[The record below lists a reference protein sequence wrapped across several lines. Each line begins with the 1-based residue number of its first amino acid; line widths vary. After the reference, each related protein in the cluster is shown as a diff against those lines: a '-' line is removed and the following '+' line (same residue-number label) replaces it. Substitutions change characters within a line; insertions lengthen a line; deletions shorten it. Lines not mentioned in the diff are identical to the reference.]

1 LIMLNIPN
9 LLTLFRLVLIPFI
22 LVAYYWPSE
31 SRFLWASGLFALA
44 AATDWL
50 DGFLA
55 RKLNQTT
62 PFGAFLD
69 PVADKVT
76 VAVALVVLVESYS
89 ELWLTVPAIIII
101 SREIVISALREW
113 MAETGKRQIM
123 MMLDVT
129 NMQPFSCFCHRV
141 PCFYGLSLCSV
152 PSKPSFEC
160 PFRQTLRQGDRCHP
174 TDRILRSTKPHPER
188 PLRYSRRKFLPLP

>member
-1 LIMLNIPN
+1 MLNIPN
-9 LLTLFRLVLIPFI
+9 LITLFRLVLIPFI

-31 SRFLWASGLFALA
+31 SRFLWAAGLFLLA
-44 AATDWL
+44 AVTDWL

-62 PFGAFLD
+62 AFGAFLD

-113 MAETGKRQIM
+113 MAEIGKRAHLGVSYIGMVKTTMQMGSIVLLLATPPGTLISSVGLV
-123 MMLDVT
+123 MLYAAAVLT
-129 NMQPFSCFCHRV
+129 LWSMV
-141 PCFYGLSLCSV
+141 LYLSAAWTQL
-152 PSKPSFEC
+152 K
-160 PFRQTLRQGDRCHP
+160 TGM
-174 TDRILRSTKPHPER
+174 
-188 PLRYSRRKFLPLP
+188 

>member
-1 LIMLNIPN
+1 
-9 LLTLFRLVLIPFI
+9 
-22 LVAYYWPSE
+22 
-31 SRFLWASGLFALA
+31 LWAAGLFLLA
-44 AATDWL
+44 AVTDWL

-62 PFGAFLD
+62 AFGAFLD

-113 MAETGKRQIM
+113 MAEIGKRAHLGVSYIGKVKTTMQMGSIVLLLATPPGTLISSVGLV
-123 MMLDVT
+123 MLYAAAVLT
-129 NMQPFSCFCHRV
+129 LWSMV
-141 PCFYGLSLCSV
+141 LYLSAAWTQL
-152 PSKPSFEC
+152 K
-160 PFRQTLRQGDRCHP
+160 TGM
-174 TDRILRSTKPHPER
+174 
-188 PLRYSRRKFLPLP
+188 

>member
-1 LIMLNIPN
+1 MFNTYYDAKRLIMLNIPN
-9 LLTLFRLVLIPFI
+9 LITLFRLVLIPFI

-31 SRFLWASGLFALA
+31 SRYLWASGLFMLA

-113 MAETGKRQIM
+113 MAETGKSANIAVSYIGKIKTTMQMGSIVFLLATPPDTLIATLGLV
-123 MMLDVT
+123 MLYAAAVLT
-129 NMQPFSCFCHRV
+129 IWSMV
-141 PCFYGLSLCSV
+141 LYLSAAWSQL
-152 PSKPSFEC
+152 KK
-160 PFRQTLRQGDRCHP
+160 GM
-174 TDRILRSTKPHPER
+174 
-188 PLRYSRRKFLPLP
+188 

>member
-1 LIMLNIPN
+1 MLNIPN

-31 SRFLWASGLFALA
+31 SRFLWAASLFMLA

-62 PFGAFLD
+62 AFGAFLD
-69 PVADKVT
+69 PVADKIT

-89 ELWLTVPAIIII
+89 ELWLTLPAIIII

-113 MAETGKRQIM
+113 MAETGKSAHVAVSYIGKIKTFAQMGSIVFLLATPPGTLISMLGLIM
-123 MMLDVT
+123 LYVAAALTLWSMAL
-129 NMQPFSCFCHRV
+129 
-141 PCFYGLSLCSV
+141 YLSAAWSQL
-152 PSKPSFEC
+152 KK
-160 PFRQTLRQGDRCHP
+160 GM
-174 TDRILRSTKPHPER
+174 
-188 PLRYSRRKFLPLP
+188 

>member
-1 LIMLNIPN
+1 MLNIPN

-22 LVAYYWPSE
+22 LIAYYWPSE
-31 SRFLWASGLFALA
+31 SRFLWASGLFMLA

-62 PFGAFLD
+62 AFGAFLD

-89 ELWLTVPAIIII
+89 ELW
-101 SREIVISALREW
+101 
-113 MAETGKRQIM
+113 
-123 MMLDVT
+123 
-129 NMQPFSCFCHRV
+129 SCDSQRGATARSCT
-141 PCFYGLSLCSV
+141 CT
-152 PSKPSFEC
+152 
-160 PFRQTLRQGDRCHP
+160 FRT
-174 TDRILRSTKPHPER
+174 R
-188 PLRYSRRKFLPLP
+188 PRGAAGCLAS

>member
-1 LIMLNIPN
+1 MLNIPN
-9 LLTLFRLVLIPFI
+9 LITLFRLVLIPFI

-31 SRFLWASGLFALA
+31 SRFLWAAGLFSLA

-50 DGFLA
+50 DGYLA

-76 VAVALVVLVESYS
+76 VAVALVVLVEAYS
-89 ELWLTVPAIIII
+89 ELWLTLPAIIII

-113 MAETGKRQIM
+113 MAETGKRANIAVSYIGKVKTTMQMGSIVLLLATPPGTLVATTGLVM
-123 MMLDVT
+123 LYAAAALTLWSMML
-129 NMQPFSCFCHRV
+129 
-141 PCFYGLSLCSV
+141 YLSAAWSQL
-152 PSKPSFEC
+152 KK
-160 PFRQTLRQGDRCHP
+160 DM
-174 TDRILRSTKPHPER
+174 
-188 PLRYSRRKFLPLP
+188 

>member
-1 LIMLNIPN
+1 MLNIPN
-9 LLTLFRLVLIPFI
+9 LITLFRLVLIPFI

-31 SRFLWASGLFALA
+31 SRYLWASGLFMIA

-113 MAETGKRQIM
+113 MAETGKSAHIAVSYIGKVKTTMQMGAIVFLLATPPGTLISTLGLV
-123 MMLDVT
+123 MLYAAAVLT
-129 NMQPFSCFCHRV
+129 IWSMV
-141 PCFYGLSLCSV
+141 LYLSAAWSQL
-152 PSKPSFEC
+152 KK
-160 PFRQTLRQGDRCHP
+160 GM
-174 TDRILRSTKPHPER
+174 
-188 PLRYSRRKFLPLP
+188 

>member
-1 LIMLNIPN
+1 MFNTYYDAKRLIMLNIPN
-9 LLTLFRLVLIPFI
+9 LITLFRLVLIPFI

-31 SRFLWASGLFALA
+31 SRYLWASGLFMLA

-69 PVADKVT
+69 PAADKVT

-113 MAETGKRQIM
+113 MAETGKSANIAVSYIGKIKTTMQMGSIVFLLATPPDTLIATLGLV
-123 MMLDVT
+123 MLYAAAVLT
-129 NMQPFSCFCHRV
+129 IWSMV
-141 PCFYGLSLCSV
+141 LYLSAAWSQL
-152 PSKPSFEC
+152 KK
-160 PFRQTLRQGDRCHP
+160 GM
-174 TDRILRSTKPHPER
+174 
-188 PLRYSRRKFLPLP
+188 

>member
-1 LIMLNIPN
+1 MMFNTYYDAKRLIMLNIPN
-9 LLTLFRLVLIPFI
+9 LITLFRLVLIPFI

-31 SRFLWASGLFALA
+31 SRYLWASGLFMLA

-89 ELWLTVPAIIII
+89 ELWLTLPAIIII

-113 MAETGKRQIM
+113 MAETGKSANIAVSYIGKIKTTMQMGSIVFLLATPPDTLIATLGLV
-123 MMLDVT
+123 MLYAAAVLT
-129 NMQPFSCFCHRV
+129 IWSMV
-141 PCFYGLSLCSV
+141 LYLSAAWSQL
-152 PSKPSFEC
+152 KK
-160 PFRQTLRQGDRCHP
+160 GM
-174 TDRILRSTKPHPER
+174 
-188 PLRYSRRKFLPLP
+188 

>member
-1 LIMLNIPN
+1 MMFNTYYDAKRLIMLNIPN
-9 LLTLFRLVLIPFI
+9 LITLFRLVLIPFI

-31 SRFLWASGLFALA
+31 SRYLWASGLFMLA

-113 MAETGKRQIM
+113 MAETGKSANIAVSYIGKIKTTMQMGSIVFLLATPPDTLISTLGLV
-123 MMLDVT
+123 MLYAAAVLT
-129 NMQPFSCFCHRV
+129 IWSMV
-141 PCFYGLSLCSV
+141 LYLSAAWSQL
-152 PSKPSFEC
+152 KK
-160 PFRQTLRQGDRCHP
+160 GM
-174 TDRILRSTKPHPER
+174 
-188 PLRYSRRKFLPLP
+188 

>member
-1 LIMLNIPN
+1 MMFYTHYDAKRLIMLNIPN
-9 LLTLFRLVLIPFI
+9 LITLFRLVLIPFI

-31 SRFLWASGLFALA
+31 SRYLWASGLFMLA

-113 MAETGKRQIM
+113 MAETGKSAHIAVSYIGKVKTTMQMGAIVFLLATPPGTHISTLGLV
-123 MMLDVT
+123 MLYAAAVLT
-129 NMQPFSCFCHRV
+129 IWSMV
-141 PCFYGLSLCSV
+141 LYLSAAWSQL
-152 PSKPSFEC
+152 KK
-160 PFRQTLRQGDRCHP
+160 GM
-174 TDRILRSTKPHPER
+174 
-188 PLRYSRRKFLPLP
+188 

>member
-1 LIMLNIPN
+1 MLNIPN
-9 LLTLFRLVLIPFI
+9 LITLFRLVLIPFI

-31 SRFLWASGLFALA
+31 SRYLWASGLFMLA

-113 MAETGKRQIM
+113 MAETGKSANIAVSYIGKIKTTMQMGSIVFLLATPPDTLIATLGLV
-123 MMLDVT
+123 MLYAAAVLT
-129 NMQPFSCFCHRV
+129 IWSMV
-141 PCFYGLSLCSV
+141 LYLSAAWSQL
-152 PSKPSFEC
+152 KK
-160 PFRQTLRQGDRCHP
+160 GM
-174 TDRILRSTKPHPER
+174 
-188 PLRYSRRKFLPLP
+188 

>member
-1 LIMLNIPN
+1 MMFYTHYDAKRLIMLNIPN
-9 LLTLFRLVLIPFI
+9 LITLFRLVLIPFI

-31 SRFLWASGLFALA
+31 SRYLWASGLFMLA

-113 MAETGKRQIM
+113 MAETGKSANIAVSYIGKIKTTMQMGSIVFLLATPPDTLISTLGLV
-123 MMLDVT
+123 MLYAAAVLT
-129 NMQPFSCFCHRV
+129 IWSMV
-141 PCFYGLSLCSV
+141 LYLSAAWSQL
-152 PSKPSFEC
+152 KK
-160 PFRQTLRQGDRCHP
+160 GM
-174 TDRILRSTKPHPER
+174 
-188 PLRYSRRKFLPLP
+188 

>member
-1 LIMLNIPN
+1 MMFYTYYDAKRLIMLNIPN
-9 LLTLFRLVLIPFI
+9 LITLFRLVLIPFI

-31 SRFLWASGLFALA
+31 SRYLWASGLFMLA

-113 MAETGKRQIM
+113 MAETGKSAHIAVSYIGKVKTTMQMGAIVFLLATPPGTLISTLGLV
-123 MMLDVT
+123 MLYAAAVLT
-129 NMQPFSCFCHRV
+129 IWSMV
-141 PCFYGLSLCSV
+141 LYLSAAWSQL
-152 PSKPSFEC
+152 KK
-160 PFRQTLRQGDRCHP
+160 GM
-174 TDRILRSTKPHPER
+174 
-188 PLRYSRRKFLPLP
+188 

>member
-1 LIMLNIPN
+1 MLNIPN
-9 LLTLFRLVLIPFI
+9 LITLFRLVLIPFI
-22 LVAYYWPSE
+22 LIAYYWPSE
-31 SRFLWASGLFALA
+31 SRYLWASGLFMLA

-69 PVADKVT
+69 PVADKIT

-89 ELWLTVPAIIII
+89 ELWLTLPAIVII

-113 MAETGKRQIM
+113 MAETGKGAHVAVSYIGKVKTM
-123 MMLDVT
+123 MQMGSIVLLLATPPGTLISAIGLVMLYVAAALT
-129 NMQPFSCFCHRV
+129 LWSMV
-141 PCFYGLSLCSV
+141 LYLSAAWSQL
-152 PSKPSFEC
+152 KE
-160 PFRQTLRQGDRCHP
+160 GM
-174 TDRILRSTKPHPER
+174 
-188 PLRYSRRKFLPLP
+188 

>member
-1 LIMLNIPN
+1 MMFNTYYDAKRLIMLNIPN
-9 LLTLFRLVLIPFI
+9 LITLFRLVLIPFI

-31 SRFLWASGLFALA
+31 SRYLWASGLFMLA

-113 MAETGKRQIM
+113 MAETGKSANIAVSYIGKIKTTMQMGSIVFLLATPPDTVIATLGLV
-123 MMLDVT
+123 MLYAAAVLT
-129 NMQPFSCFCHRV
+129 IWSMV
-141 PCFYGLSLCSV
+141 LYLSAAWSQL
-152 PSKPSFEC
+152 KK
-160 PFRQTLRQGDRCHP
+160 GM
-174 TDRILRSTKPHPER
+174 
-188 PLRYSRRKFLPLP
+188 

>member
-1 LIMLNIPN
+1 MQKWPIQFIVLYGVKTDRLEWHPRHIHYAKRLIMLNIPN

-22 LVAYYWPSE
+22 LIAYYWPSE
-31 SRFLWASGLFALA
+31 SRFLWASGLFMLA

-62 PFGAFLD
+62 DFGAFLD

-89 ELWLTVPAIIII
+89 CLLYT
-101 SREIVISALREW
+101 S
-113 MAETGKRQIM
+113 
-123 MMLDVT
+123 
-129 NMQPFSCFCHRV
+129 
-141 PCFYGLSLCSV
+141 
-152 PSKPSFEC
+152 PSP
-160 PFRQTLRQGDRCHP
+160 RD
-174 TDRILRSTKPHPER
+174 
-188 PLRYSRRKFLPLP
+188 

>member
-1 LIMLNIPN
+1 MMFYTHYDAKRLIMLNIPN
-9 LLTLFRLVLIPFI
+9 LITLFRLVLIPFI

-31 SRFLWASGLFALA
+31 SRYLWASGLFMLA

-113 MAETGKRQIM
+113 MAETGKSANIAVSYIGKIKTTMQMGSIVFLLATPPDTLIATLGLV
-123 MMLDVT
+123 MLYAAAVLT
-129 NMQPFSCFCHRV
+129 IWSMV
-141 PCFYGLSLCSV
+141 LYLSAAWSQL
-152 PSKPSFEC
+152 KK
-160 PFRQTLRQGDRCHP
+160 GM
-174 TDRILRSTKPHPER
+174 
-188 PLRYSRRKFLPLP
+188 